1 MNAQVNAANI
11 GTHNIRKYKD
21 INCLIIN
28 ETELR
33 HEMRQREG
41 DIQKIAAT
49 LKGLIN
55 ANYITVTKGKSGVFL
70 LNARRLPVICP
81 GFATQV
87 VDKIGSGDALLALLS
102 VCLYNNFDEN
112 LSLFIGSLAA
122 AQSVETIGNSKS
134 VNKIFGPGN
143 AYVTSAKKQVF
154 GKVGIDLIAGP
165 SEIVIVADKD
175 KNAPILE
182 NIENNYTY

>member
-41 DIQKIAAT
+41 DIQKMAAT

-55 ANYITVTKGKSGVFL
+55 ANYITVTQGIKGAFL
-70 LNARRLPVICP
+70 LNDSKLPVICP

-102 VCLYNNFDEN
+102 VCLYSEIDDD
-112 LSLFIGSLAA
+112 LSLFIASLAA
-122 AQSVETIGNSKS
+122 AQSVESIGNSKP
-134 VNKIFGPGN
+134 VNKVSLLKTI
-143 AYVTSAKKQVF
+143 SHSLQ
-154 GKVGIDLIAGP
+154 
-165 SEIVIVADKD
+165 
-175 KNAPILE
+175 
-182 NIENNYTY
+182 

>member
-1 MNAQVNAANI
+1 LNAQVNAANI

-41 DIQKIAAT
+41 DIQKMAAT

-70 LNARRLPVICP
+70 LNDRKLPVTCP

-102 VCLYNNFDEN
+102 VCLYSNFDEN

-134 VNKIFGPGN
+134 VNKILLLKTISHFL
-143 AYVTSAKKQVF
+143 K
-154 GKVGIDLIAGP
+154 
-165 SEIVIVADKD
+165 
-175 KNAPILE
+175 
-182 NIENNYTY
+182 